1 MREVLSLY
9 FDLIFDTVCSTDWLR
24 RGTPRLQTS
33 TVWDPEDWLVS
44 SLSEVV
50 LLTVVNLRSLNRQGA
65 KGAMNV
71 EALFQRG
78 PVTDLLHFRK
88 TTFRMI

>member
-1 MREVLSLY
+1 MLDRLAEQRNSSLVDIY
-9 FDLIFDTVCSTDWLR
+9 CLR
-24 RGTPRLQTS
+24 A
-33 TVWDPEDWLVS
+33 EDWLVS

-50 LLTVVNLRSLNRQGA
+50 LLTVVNLRSLNRQGT
-65 KGAMNV
+65 KGPMNV